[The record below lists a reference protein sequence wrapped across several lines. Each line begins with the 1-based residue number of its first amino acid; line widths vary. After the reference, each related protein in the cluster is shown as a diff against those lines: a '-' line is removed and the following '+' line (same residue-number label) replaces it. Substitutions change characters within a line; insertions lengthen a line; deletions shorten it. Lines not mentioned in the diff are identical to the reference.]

1 MQSNTRHV
9 RANTGYKIG
18 LGILIVL
25 ASVFCFICDLGAFG
39 SVGAAVSRFTI
50 GFFGLADYAYCIVGV
65 IVGFAIMF
73 NFRLR
78 MRLSKVA
85 FFAVLFA
92 LAVLALQVWTSS
104 PYVIDKNY
112 SQYLAL
118 CYNNTNTAGGMLYGL
133 TAFPMMKAITTVGA
147 LVVTCVAF
155 FVVAF
160 FGFYPVIKKNVVYV
174 AKERKVKAE
183 RPVKERK
190 SRKERKLEKEA
201 SAPTE
206 ELYLAENDE
215 DWLSDNTSFNP
226 LYPNGAGAVEDEERR
241 SIPDKYSSRGL
252 ARDILFGRDSY
263 GDSLER
269 FNTIKNPE
277 TAFSR
282 PGASYSATRRM
293 EMRNRLGIDST
304 STAESYMI
312 PREEVKPEP
321 IPEPVKEE
329 KKADTLDMEALRN
342 SVKKDENGPLGYSS
356 FEDLKKDQL
365 RLFGAR
371 AMEEREVK
379 PQFDAVAYN
388 KQQTA
393 NPVQG
398 EVEKLEVV
406 RPTKVVQKPELPK
419 ARQLDKASTMAGL
432 QGDVVRAITGEK
444 KVEAPVY
451 KDEVEAEAYEG
462 TVLPAEFVAPAESK
476 MVYPATPVV
485 DPVEEERARR
495 ARQSF
500 MEKRAETPVQPENN
514 EITNVRVSEPSPVQ
528 PAPVVSAP
536 EPAPAPIRIMPTPA
550 PSKPAT
556 SKPVESKPVEEKTPT
571 AEPDWRRIFAEQS
584 GKPLEERMSTQ
595 PTNQHVVGAVGVE
608 DKSLDDEGTMY
619 QTSFLAKQQADS
631 IAKAR
636 KEAPALSR
644 AERAQIE
651 IEKER
656 AREKRKISLPK
667 EPSTKAMEN
676 KVKKMESIDTS
687 KERVAQVTID
697 QSIYQATPKKPYVA
711 PPMSLLN
718 PPAPE
723 VDQNEDYES
732 KKEALVST
740 LNFFGIEAEVTNIEV
755 GPTFSLYTLSVNMP
769 RGKSVSS
776 IVSYE
781 NDIAMRM
788 EEESVRV
795 IAPIPGK
802 NAVGI
807 EVPNKNKRMVR
818 LSEILNS
825 PKFNA
830 SKSPSTFA
838 LGVDLYNQVH
848 VGDIKDLPHMLV
860 AGATGAGKSVCI
872 NTLLISLLY
881 KASPEDVRFI
891 LVDPKRV
898 EMTDYAGLP
907 HLMLDEIICDVD
919 KAIRALNWAITEM
932 NRRILF
938 LEANKYRNIDDY
950 NADCTKSGNEKMPRI
965 VVVVDELADLMSL
978 GKRAVEDAINR
989 IARLARAVGI
999 HLILATQRPS
1009 VDVISG
1015 TIKNNLPSRIAFH
1028 VTAGPDS
1035 RTILDAG
1042 GAEKLLGNGDLLYMT
1057 AKTPLPVR
1065 MQGSFVDSKE
1075 IEAVVEFIKNNNVA
1089 TYDPSVK
1096 EQIFKE
1102 ESDAPEKEE
1111 GKADKRKQK
1120 GLPPELFDAMK
1131 IGMAEPISISYLQRR
1146 LGLGFQKAA
1155 RIFDTMKEMG
1165 ILVPDD
1171 KDPKRSRVNL
1181 TDEEYEDLV
1190 NSNDEEE

>member
-1 MQSNTRHV
+1 
-9 RANTGYKIG
+9 
-18 LGILIVL
+18 
-25 ASVFCFICDLGAFG
+25 
-39 SVGAAVSRFTI
+39 
-50 GFFGLADYAYCIVGV
+50 
-65 IVGFAIMF
+65 
-73 NFRLR
+73 
-78 MRLSKVA
+78 
-85 FFAVLFA
+85 
-92 LAVLALQVWTSS
+92 
-104 PYVIDKNY
+104 
-112 SQYLAL
+112 
-118 CYNNTNTAGGMLYGL
+118 
-133 TAFPMMKAITTVGA
+133 
-147 LVVTCVAF
+147 
-155 FVVAF
+155 
-160 FGFYPVIKKNVVYV
+160 
-174 AKERKVKAE
+174 
-183 RPVKERK
+183 
-190 SRKERKLEKEA
+190 
-201 SAPTE
+201 
-206 ELYLAENDE
+206 
-215 DWLSDNTSFNP
+215 
-226 LYPNGAGAVEDEERR
+226 
-241 SIPDKYSSRGL
+241 
-252 ARDILFGRDSY
+252 
-263 GDSLER
+263 
-269 FNTIKNPE
+269 
-277 TAFSR
+277 
-282 PGASYSATRRM
+282 
-293 EMRNRLGIDST
+293 
-304 STAESYMI
+304 
-312 PREEVKPEP
+312 
-321 IPEPVKEE
+321 
-329 KKADTLDMEALRN
+329 
-342 SVKKDENGPLGYSS
+342 
-356 FEDLKKDQL
+356 
-365 RLFGAR
+365 
-371 AMEEREVK
+371 
-379 PQFDAVAYN
+379 
-388 KQQTA
+388 
-393 NPVQG
+393 
-398 EVEKLEVV
+398 
-406 RPTKVVQKPELPK
+406 
-419 ARQLDKASTMAGL
+419 
-432 QGDVVRAITGEK
+432 
-444 KVEAPVY
+444 
-451 KDEVEAEAYEG
+451 
-462 TVLPAEFVAPAESK
+462 
-476 MVYPATPVV
+476 
-485 DPVEEERARR
+485 
-495 ARQSF
+495 
-500 MEKRAETPVQPENN
+500 
-514 EITNVRVSEPSPVQ
+514 
-528 PAPVVSAP
+528 
-536 EPAPAPIRIMPTPA
+536 
-550 PSKPAT
+550 
-556 SKPVESKPVEEKTPT
+556 
-571 AEPDWRRIFAEQS
+571 
-584 GKPLEERMSTQ
+584 
-595 PTNQHVVGAVGVE
+595 
-608 DKSLDDEGTMY
+608 
-619 QTSFLAKQQADS
+619 
-631 IAKAR
+631 
-636 KEAPALSR
+636 
-644 AERAQIE
+644 
-651 IEKER
+651 
-656 AREKRKISLPK
+656 
-667 EPSTKAMEN
+667 
-676 KVKKMESIDTS
+676 
-687 KERVAQVTID
+687 
-697 QSIYQATPKKPYVA
+697 
-711 PPMSLLN
+711 
-718 PPAPE
+718 
-723 VDQNEDYES
+723 
-732 KKEALVST
+732 
-740 LNFFGIEAEVTNIEV
+740 
-755 GPTFSLYTLSVNMP
+755 MP

-807 EVPNKNKRMVR
+807 EVPNKKKRMVR

-830 SKSPSTFA
+830 SNSPSTFA

-950 NADCTKSGNEKMPRI
+950 NADCAKSGNEKMPRI

-1015 TIKNNLPSRIAFH
+1015 TIKNNLPTRIAFR

-1042 GAEKLLGNGDLLYMT
+1042 GAEKLLGYGDMLYMT

-1075 IEAVVEFIKNNNVA
+1075 IEAVVEFIKKNNVA

-1102 ESDAPEKEE
+1102 ESDTPEKEE

-1181 TDEEYEDLV
+1181 TDEEYEELV